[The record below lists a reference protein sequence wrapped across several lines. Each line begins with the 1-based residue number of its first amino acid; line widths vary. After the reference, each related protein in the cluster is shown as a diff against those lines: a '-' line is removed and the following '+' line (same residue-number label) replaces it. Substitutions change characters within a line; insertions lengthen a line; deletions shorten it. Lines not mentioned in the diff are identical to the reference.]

1 MIKAFFAKIKNLFT
15 FCLYFGNRKKV
26 SDVAAEPKHSEQPPI
41 GTDGLIKSN
50 ASFVRHNGR
59 TVLVVMLDLGD
70 VPSWVEYDSEIKQF
84 SIVQNGGSVAYL
96 SIFLQDEDQEA
107 VKNDDRILLVTK
119 VKDQQIVH
127 HLQFVVR

>member
-1 MIKAFFAKIKNLFT
+1 M
-15 FCLYFGNRKKV
+15 
-26 SDVAAEPKHSEQPPI
+26 AAEPKHSEQPPI

-107 VKNDDRILLVTK
+107 VKNDNRILLVTK